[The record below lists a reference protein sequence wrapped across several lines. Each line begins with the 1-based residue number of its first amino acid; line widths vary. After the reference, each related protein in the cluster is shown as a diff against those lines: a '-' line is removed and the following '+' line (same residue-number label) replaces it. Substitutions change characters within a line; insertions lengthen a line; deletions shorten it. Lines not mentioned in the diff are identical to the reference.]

1 MSVGSKQVAV
11 QESTRPWNIFA
22 FVLGFSFLQGI
33 VYVAKVGNLY
43 VDVVYLVA
51 MVALVVKLIF
61 DPKHTVGK
69 LEACFCRRMLPFLL
83 VVALSGALALMSCV
97 THQGVKISPYLNGL
111 VVLAVSLCVYFAV
124 IAYRDQ
130 IEFIVRGLWV
140 GLLVNVIVSF
150 MQYAAFQAGTA
161 FTLYDL
167 FPQPAFYISVPWGA
181 GGAWAGNIKYLVYSF
196 RAQGLYLEVSYF
208 VGAATIVY
216 ITAPSFIKTNGTFRA
231 IVLVTLLFLFG
242 MSSTGNLILFI
253 GFIMVACLIRL
264 NFNGGLRGMLERKRS
279 RIEWMLMLL
288 FLMGCLMAAF
298 LFFYNAGAILNTADF
313 DVFSKGWTDGIAS
326 SNLSDADNSER
337 LTYMLNAA
345 AEFARYPWG
354 GGYNMAPALTFA
366 DYGTNT
372 TFSYV
377 LTLLVELGPIGLA
390 TYLYFIGSLV
400 VGLTER
406 KGSRRADGTA
416 LSVAVLALFA
426 FQVANGIGLTPL
438 AWCVFALASIKLYDE
453 KKERGGNVHG
463 IESEREPRLQKA
475 HPGI

>member
-1 MSVGSKQVAV
+1 MSVGSKRVVAR
-11 QESTRPWNIFA
+11 ENMTPWSIFA

-33 VYVAKVGNLY
+33 AYVAKVGNLY
-43 VDVVYLVA
+43 VDVVYPVA
-51 MVALVVKLIF
+51 VVALAAKLIF
-61 DPKHTVGK
+61 NPKHTVSK
-69 LEACFCRRMLPFLL
+69 LEACFCRWMLPFLL
-83 VVALSGALALMSCV
+83 VIALSGALALVSCV
-97 THQGVKISPYLNGL
+97 THQGVQVNSYLNGL
-111 VVLAVSLCVYFAV
+111 VVLAVSLCIYFAV
-124 IAYRDQ
+124 IAYHDQ
-130 IEFIVRGLWV
+130 IEFIVRGLWA
-140 GLLVNVIVSF
+140 GLLVNIVVSF
-150 MQYAAFQAGTA
+150 IQYAAFQAGTA
-161 FTLYDL
+161 FTLYEF
-167 FPQPAFYISVPWGA
+167 FPQPAFYISVPWEA
-181 GGAWAGNIKYLVYSF
+181 GGAWAENIKYLVYSF

-216 ITAPSFIKTNGTFRA
+216 IVVPSFIKTNGTFRA
-231 IVLVTLLFLFG
+231 MVLVALLFLFG
-242 MSSTGNLILFI
+242 MSGTGNLVLFI
-253 GFIMVACLIRL
+253 GFIMVASIIRL
-264 NFNGGLRGMLERKRS
+264 NFSGGMRELLEKKRS

-288 FLMGCLMAAF
+288 LLIGCLLTAF
-298 LFFYNAGAILNTADF
+298 LFFYNADAILNTADF
-313 DVFSKGWTDGIAS
+313 DVFSKGWADGIAS

-345 AEFARYPWG
+345 AEYARYPWG

-372 TFSYV
+372 TFSYA

-400 VGLTER
+400 VSLTEH
-406 KGSRRADGTA
+406 KDSRRADGTA

-438 AWCVFALASIKLYDE
+438 AWCVFALASIKLYYE
-453 KKERGGNVHG
+453 KKERGGNGHG